1 MEQKEIEK
9 FAFLYL
15 CGKRDRALLCGREK
29 MTLSDLDR
37 LTYITDFL
45 KLEAYNLELWNQYAG
60 QFQEQF
66 RMLSRLYDEDYNF
79 ISYDKSEYDYNQQGQ
94 WLLDFCKN
102 APGKE
107 QKNYLK
113 NMIEQF
119 CDEKSELEHREK
131 NIEKG
136 M

>member
-45 KLEAYNLELWNQYAG
+45 KLETYNIELWNQYGG

-66 RMLSRLYDEDYNF
+66 SMLFRLYDEDYNF
-79 ISYDKSEYDYNQQGQ
+79 VSYDVSEYDYNQQRQ

-107 QKNYLK
+107 QKKYLK
-113 NMIEQF
+113 GKIGR
-119 CDEKSELEHREK
+119 KL
-131 NIEKG
+131 
-136 M
+136 